1 MPVRMPRMRSG
12 RVRFGGAAAVAVFL
26 SGCQLNSADPNLANG
41 KQKFGESCAACH
53 TLARASATGVSGP
66 NLEAAFARSRQD
78 GLRPS
83 TFEGIVH
90 QQILHPS
97 RNPQLDPQVK
107 GKFTP
112 GMPAGLV
119 SGDDARD
126 VAAYVAQSAGARGG
140 DTGKLAA
147 VGAKPKGTAKAANG
161 TLDIPVASGG
171 LAYKFAAAEA
181 PAGSVK
187 ITSENP
193 QPVGH
198 NIAVEGNGVNQKGQV
213 VQAGGTSQITVDLK
227 PGEYTF
233 FCS

>member
-26 SGCQLNSADPNLANG
+26 SGCQLNGADPNLANG
-41 KQKFGESCAACH
+41 KQKFVQNCAACH
-53 TLARASATGVSGP
+53 TLARANATGVSGP
-66 NLEAAFARSRQD
+66 NLDDAFRRSRQD
-78 GLRPS
+78 GLGQS

-119 SGDDARD
+119 TGEDARD
-126 VAAYVAQSAGARGG
+126 VAAYVAQAAAVPGE

-161 TLDIPVASGG
+161 TL
-171 LAYKFAAAEA
+171 
-181 PAGSVK
+181 
-187 ITSENP
+187 
-193 QPVGH
+193 
-198 NIAVEGNGVNQKGQV
+198 
-213 VQAGGTSQITVDLK
+213 
-227 PGEYTF
+227 
-233 FCS
+233 